1 MLKEFIMKKRP
12 FLVAI
17 FSALSFGCA
26 LAATLTGTFGVKAHA
41 ENAENT
47 YITGVN
53 LTLNENIVV
62 KYHVTV
68 PEDYTSAKMEYTYR
82 DATYTQQETV
92 ATSGEIVFSFAEVTP
107 QYMTEEVAVTLT
119 LSGEGQADITE
130 SATGFSVKN
139 YCQKLLKTD
148 PAALGY
154 TSQEKYSA
162 MKTLVADLLNY
173 GGQAQLYTNTNTT
186 NLPTDGLTAAGKNA
200 MTEFQALAGGDYAQT
215 GTVSEKVSWKGANL
229 YLDSTVN
236 PVWYFTATD
245 TEGLSLKVTVG
256 GATRTITEFTEQ
268 TVNGTQVYRAE
279 YKGLSVADFDEL
291 MMAQLYV
298 NGAAEGK
305 LLTYS
310 VKTYVYNTL
319 NNANASDEMKSLA
332 KAIYNYGLSA
342 RAFSE
347 EEADPTLGE
356 VSVKFDDVYE
366 LVAANQKPNRAY
378 NVQKVFGFGKL
389 SDMSFVANM
398 VTDGS
403 YIYALASVETGGTAQ
418 TETINGASY
427 TSYYRYARIV
437 KYDPATNQIVGYSE
451 QFYAQGGQNGLVEAY
466 TAMYLKDG
474 SVYVYD
480 KDHKVFSVA
489 TSELSGNNVAL
500 TEEPNAVAFEN
511 AHTARSIYYDET
523 NQRYAVLNGTTVTV
537 YNAAG
542 ENVKSFSVAG
552 SVATTDFQGK
562 AATASCFR
570 LSGSEGCL
578 FVLYRVN
585 GVLTPVVNVYGWGGE
600 LIDTLTIPVTTDI
613 LGNTVNGNYNVPAIA
628 AKDGT
633 LYAALIT
640 WSGNNSAIFK
650 TDGATYD
657 RKDSLGETVGKYSVE
672 YTDATVANWGSHG
685 GTFSYNATTD
695 GTYMFMINGTLN
707 QGKGNVSV
715 VRMNVKT
722 GTYVASKSFYASVS
736 STWESVP
743 VFYKDGYVYTYGS
756 ASSSDTAGWIRF
768 PVYFASGEGYE
779 SVTDLTFQNL
789 TAGNIGSVYYD
800 ASVEKYAVLTNGDT
814 VYTFDKKGNALGSFT
829 SATSTLVPTFAGGT
843 ATVSIKRLAGAA
855 GYIYVHGYN
864 QGTKIP
870 VVNVYDWNGTF
881 LGEIRGT
888 NEKSGQTKNGAKME
902 AVVEIGS
909 DLYFSVLR
917 WEGGNNTYVGK
928 CSYTYIPEKP
938 FVDLGE
944 YYETNLTEG
953 YTADYKVTHL
963 ATVGGM
969 YNHGLCTDGTYL
981 YVADSPEIDKVRIRK
996 VDVRTGNVVAT
1007 TTSAVTKRDGL
1018 WVGGDYLFYK
1028 GGYVYN
1034 VDSTGKVWCIAAE
1047 SIGADGAAL
1056 EEVTF
1061 TIDGFSGTIKSVS
1074 YNVER
1079 NAYAVMNTAGKVYVV
1094 DAATM
1099 TIKVTMAQTVSGTRV
1114 GIYCDANY
1122 VYALQEGAVNTP
1134 TICVY
1139 DYTGRYIGTCTDMTT
1154 GVAVAKNNVQSICSV
1169 GGTVYVLVC
1178 QYEGSTDEGGNTVA
1192 RNGYIYAVT
1201 PQFTNWQ

>member
-1 MLKEFIMKKRP
+1 MLKEFITKKRP

-17 FSALSFGCA
+17 FSALFFGFA
-26 LAATLTGTFGVKAHA
+26 LAATLTGAFGVKAH
-41 ENAENT
+41 AENT

-62 KYHVTV
+62 KYHVNV
-68 PEDYTSAKMEYTYR
+68 PEGYTSAKMEYTYR
-82 DATYTQQETV
+82 GATYTQQETV
-92 ATSGEIVFSFAEVTP
+92 ETSGEVEFSFAEVTP

-119 LSGEGQADITE
+119 LSGAGQTDITE

-154 TSQEKYSA
+154 TSQEKYSE

-173 GGQAQLYTNTNTT
+173 GAQSQLYVGTNVD

-200 MTEFQALAGGDYAQT
+200 MTEFPDLAGGDYAQT
-215 GTVSEKVSWKGANL
+215 GTASEKVSWKGANL

-245 TEGLSLKVTVG
+245 TQGLSLQVTVG
-256 GATRTITEFTEQ
+256 GATRTITEFTKQ

-279 YKGLSVADFDEL
+279 YKGLSVADFDEP
-291 MMAQLYV
+291 MTAQLYV

-319 NNANASDEMKSLA
+319 NNANASDKMKSLA

-342 RAFSE
+342 RAFAE
-347 EEADPTLGE
+347 VETDPTLNK

-366 LVAANQKPNRAY
+366 LVAANQKPNSAY
-378 NVQKVFGFGKL
+378 DVQRVFGFGKL
-389 SDMSFVANM
+389 NDMSYVANM

-403 YIYALASVETGGTAQ
+403 YIYALASVESGGTAQ
-418 TETINGASY
+418 TETINDASY

-437 KYDPATNQIVGYSE
+437 KYDQATNQIVGYSAK
-451 QFYAQGGQNGLVEAY
+451 FYAQGGMNNPVEAY

-480 KDHKVFSVA
+480 KDHKVLSVTTDA
-489 TSELSGNNVAL
+489 LSGNDAAL
-500 TEEPNAVAFEN
+500 TVAADAVAFKN
-511 AHTARSIYYDET
+511 AHTAKSVYYDET

-552 SVATTDFQGK
+552 SVATTNYLGN

-578 FVLYRVN
+578 FVLYRAS
-585 GVLTPVVNVYGWGGE
+585 GVLTPVVNVYGWGGA

-613 LGNTVNGNYNVPAIA
+613 LGNTVSGNYNVPAIA

-640 WSGNNSAIFK
+640 WSSNNSAIFK
-650 TDGATYD
+650 MDGATYD
-657 RKDSLGETVGKYSVE
+657 RKDSSGEIIGKYSVE
-672 YTDATVANWGSHG
+672 YTDATVANWGDRG
-685 GTFSYNATTD
+685 GIYSYNATTD
-695 GTYMFMINGTLN
+695 GTYMFMINGTLTS
-707 QGKGNVSV
+707 GKGNVSV
-715 VRMNVKT
+715 VRMDVKT
-722 GTYVASKSFYASVS
+722 GNYVVSKSFYASVNDK
-736 STWESVP
+736 WESVP

-768 PVYFASGEGYE
+768 PAYFKSGEGYE

-814 VYTFDKKGNALGSFT
+814 VYTFDKNGNELDHFT
-829 SATSTLVPTFAGGT
+829 SKTSTLVPTFAGGT
-843 ATVSIKRLAGAA
+843 KTASFKRLAGAA

-864 QGTKIP
+864 EGTKIP
-870 VVNVYDWNGTF
+870 VVIVYDWNGNF

-888 NEKSGQTKNGAKME
+888 NENSGQTNNSAKME
-902 AVVEIGS
+902 AVVEIGG
-909 DLYFSVLR
+909 DLYFSVLA
-917 WEGGNNTYVGK
+917 WGGNSKTYVGK

-938 FVDLGE
+938 YVDPGE
-944 YYETNLTEG
+944 YYDTNLTER
-953 YTADYKVTHL
+953 YTADYAVKQV
-963 ATVGGM
+963 ATVSDM

-981 YVADSPEIDKVRIRK
+981 YVADTPDKNNVRIRK
-996 VDVRTGNVVAT
+996 ININTGKVVAT
-1007 TTSAVTKRDGL
+1007 TTTAVSERTDL
-1018 WVGGDYLFYK
+1018 WAGGDYLFYK
-1028 GGYVYN
+1028 DGYVYN
-1034 VDSTGKVWCIAAE
+1034 VDSKGKVWRIAAE
-1047 SIGADGAAL
+1047 SIGADGAAM

-1061 TIDGFSGTIKSVS
+1061 TIGGFSGTIKSVS
-1074 YNVER
+1074 YNAER
-1079 NAYAVMNTAGKVYVV
+1079 NAYAVMNTAGKGYIV

-1099 TIKVTMAQTVSGTRV
+1099 TVKVTMAQTVDGTRV

-1122 VYALQEGAVNTP
+1122 VYAVKEGVVNTP

-1139 DYTGRYIGTCTDMTT
+1139 DYTGRYIGTCTDMAT
-1154 GVAVAKNNVQSICSV
+1154 GTATANNNVQSICSV

-1178 QYEGSTDEGGNTVA
+1178 QWDNSTDAEDKYVAGG
-1192 RNGYIYAVT
+1192 GYIYAVT
-1201 PQFTNWQ
+1201 PQFAGWSK